1 MLVPQSISK
10 ICKERS
16 YKREEKEWMTSR
28 WLHDIRIVFKMDTF
42 AYNTSYHVC
51 SNADGLTYIL
61 YTTSPV

>member
-42 AYNTSYHVC
+42 A
-51 SNADGLTYIL
+51 
-61 YTTSPV
+61 